1 MDTKTRIKYISLT
14 LFVTVFSV
22 WVLFY
27 LIISQTIADSTQK
40 QIALASGQIIERL
53 VFRLSDTNR
62 SSIDRSATLHIP
74 HAFAPQGSDGAVR
87 STGLIRADTV
97 HGQVCAA

>member
-53 VFRLSDTNR
+53 GGKFADVERLSYCLVLLFGRTHGMIMGNDFQLT
-62 SSIDRSATLHIP
+62 SELVSFQKTL
-74 HAFAPQGSDGAVR
+74 A
-87 STGLIRADTV
+87 
-97 HGQVCAA
+97 